1 MGSET
6 RKTTELVT
14 IRVTPEDH
22 ARIVQAGAAQG
33 LGPSSFARVAVCKA
47 VGLPSPNVRR
57 KPDPVKQ
64 DIAKMLGEIG
74 RIGNNVNQLA
84 RVANSTGDVAS
95 IVAVDSLRSQLEELA
110 EAVLELR

>member
-22 ARIVQAGAAQG
+22 ARIVEAGAAQG

-64 DIAKMLGEIG
+64 DLARLLGELG
-74 RIGNNVNQLA
+74 RIGNNVNQVA
-84 RVANSTGDVAS
+84 RVANATGEVAS
-95 IVAVDSLRSQLEELA
+95 IVAVHGLRDQLEELTQ
-110 EAVLELR
+110 AVLELR